1 MPKTMEREAL
11 KTLYPNAKWALK
23 VKKMSD
29 AQAVAIYMRLKTQN
43 KL

>member
-1 MPKTMEREAL
+1 MPHTMEREAL
-11 KTLYPNAKWALK
+11 KTVYPNPSWALK

-29 AQAVAIYMRLKTQN
+29 AQAVAVYLRLKMQN

>member
-1 MPKTMEREAL
+1 MPRAMEREAL
-11 KTLYPNAKWALK
+11 KSLYPNPRWALK

-29 AQAVAIYMRLKTQN
+29 AQAVAVYMRLRMQN